1 MRVLVVDDDQR
12 LVEAVRRGL
21 TAEGMTVDVAHNG
34 DDALW
39 RASAAHH
46 DAIVMDV
53 MMPGLDG
60 VSACRRM
67 RDGGVWCPVLLLTAR
82 DAVEDRVAGLN
93 AGADDY
99 LVKPFAFEEL
109 VARVHALARRGR
121 LERPS
126 VLEAGDLRLDPAAHL
141 VRRGEHDIELSQREY
156 ALLYALMSSPGVV
169 LDRLELIERAWGWE
183 YDHRS
188 NIVEVY
194 INYLRNKID
203 KPFGV
208 SSIETVRGAGHRMRG
223 DGGRR

>member
-1 MRVLVVDDDQR
+1 MRVLVVDDEQR
-12 LVEAVRRGL
+12 LAEALRRGL
-21 TAEGMTVDVAHNG
+21 TAEGMTVDVTHSG

-39 RASAAHH
+39 RATATHY

-60 VSACRRM
+60 VSACRRL
-67 RDGGVWCPVLLLTAR
+67 RDDGVWSPLLMLTAR
-82 DAVEDRVAGLN
+82 ESIEDRVAGLN

-109 VARVHALARRGR
+109 VARVRALARRGR
-121 LERPS
+121 IERPA
-126 VLEAGDLRLDPAAHL
+126 VLEAGDLRLDPAAH
-141 VRRGEHDIELSQREY
+141 VVHRGEQAIELSQREY
-156 ALLYALMSSPGVV
+156 ALLYALMSAPGVV
-169 LDRLELIERAWGWE
+169 LDRFELLERAWGWDYE
-183 YDHRS
+183 NRS

-194 INYLRNKID
+194 VNYLRNKID

-208 SSIETVRGAGHRMRG
+208 SSIETVRGAGYRLRP